1 MQSLSTISRASA
13 IRVVLALILTFTV
26 CLVIS
31 QKSAIHSYAEHLPKI
46 AARPH
51 PIPNIV
57 HYTQLQKTEH
67 SDLHFSFEAF
77 LSLYGALRILKP
89 EKIYIHT
96 NFNESMLERAAQNG
110 SKWTRMVLTTFKEVI
125 INHVKVAEH
134 VNGMKI
140 KNIEAKSDLVRW
152 EETYDK
158 GGIYL
163 DWDVHTLRDVK
174 ILREAGFQNV
184 VGRQPDG
191 PVNTGCFM
199 SQKKSAM
206 AGVMRREQYIVFDNS
221 WGAHSVDLLTTVAE
235 RLAGSPGEVLIM
247 EAPAFAPYN
256 WQAGDMDQL
265 MGPHN
270 ESPVPPFP
278 QVNDVAQDPYERWNN
293 KSRSRDWEHDFSPSY
308 FLHAFKFRGH
318 KIEGY
323 KGVTAKYIL
332 ERDSNFALATWKT
345 VQMGIEEGLFSP
357 DDDEV

>member
-1 MQSLSTISRASA
+1 MPSFSTISRASA
-13 IRVVLALILTFTV
+13 IRVVLALVLAFTV
-26 CLVIS
+26 FLIIS
-31 QKSAIHSYAEHLPKI
+31 QKSTIHSYAERLPKI

-51 PIPNIV
+51 PIPNIA
-57 HYTQLQKTEH
+57 HFTQLQKTEH
-67 SDLHFSFEAF
+67 SELHFSFEAF

-110 SKWTRMVLTTFKEVI
+110 SKWTRMMLTTFKEVTV
-125 INHVKVAEH
+125 NQVEVTEQ

-140 KNIEAKSDLVRW
+140 KNVEAKSDLVRW
-152 EETYDK
+152 EETYEK

-174 ILREAGFQNV
+174 ILREAGFNNV

-206 AGVMRREQYIVFDNS
+206 AGLMKREQYIVFDNS
-221 WGAHSVDLLTTVAE
+221 WGAHSVDLLTRVSE

-256 WQAGDMDQL
+256 WEAGDMDQL

-270 ESPVPPFP
+270 EAPVPSFP
-278 QVNDVAQDPYERWNN
+278 QVNDVEQDPYERWNN
-293 KSRSRDWEHDFSPSY
+293 KARSRDWEHDFSPSY

-318 KIEGY
+318 EIKGY
-323 KGVTAKYIL
+323 KGVTVKYIL
-332 ERDSNFALATWKT
+332 KRDSNFALATWKT